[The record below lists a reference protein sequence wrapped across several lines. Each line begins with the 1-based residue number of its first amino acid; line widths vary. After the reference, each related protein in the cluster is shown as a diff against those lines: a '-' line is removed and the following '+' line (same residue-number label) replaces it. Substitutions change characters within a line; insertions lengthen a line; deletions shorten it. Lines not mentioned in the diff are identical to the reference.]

1 MAQANRVVLLN
12 LPRFLSPAHQIQVMR
27 PHLAVVD
34 DGFVDQLP
42 DLYALR
48 ISGHLGPTTLSAFPL
63 MVAQLKGDDTL
74 LTGVLDRSALYGVL
88 AEIEALSLELVELR
102 RLLPRRT
109 RGT

>member
-1 MAQANRVVLLN
+1 MAQASRVVLLN
-12 LPRFLSPAHQIQVMR
+12 RPRFLSPAHQILVMR
-27 PHLAVVD
+27 PHLAAVD

-48 ISGHLGPTTLSAFPL
+48 IAGHLGPTTLSAFPL